1 MSTSITSTKT
11 FTEGAGRKV
20 FEGRLHTTA
29 EVQAVWDVMADTQ
42 RLNEVVFKLAPT
54 ELVEKGADLARMKT
68 KIGPIIVE
76 FDELA
81 WTFDAPHRY
90 RSVRLFHAGPLKKL
104 DVECEITP
112 DNGGSAVLYRV
123 LVTTA
128 GIASFAA
135 DAWVMNQ
142 VQTGFGH
149 LAPLLDRLSTSGA
162 DLWQAPPSNAAW
174 IAARARPLAAATEH
188 LDPGAGGRIAAL
200 VDVIARSSDSDVVR
214 LRPYEFA
221 RRRHDDRD
229 ATLTTFLRA
238 TKAGLLTMRWDVM
251 CPSCALPVGQVTE
264 LQAKHQT
271 MECKGCRVTFETR
284 PNSNVEAAFSPPSHI
299 RDAHAV
305 MFCLGSPR
313 RTSHWISQFTLAP
326 NETRTLRPRLSAGRY
341 RMQATGLNQQTLID
355 VGATGESKGK
365 VILEHLA
372 GRGAVMP
379 DSTVPLHAGDLEI
392 ECRNEDRVAHVFQLV
407 HDAFADDAATATHVI
422 QTPAWRELFGS

>member
-1 MSTSITSTKT
+1 MSTETTSTKT
-11 FTEGAGRKV
+11 FTDEAGRKV
-20 FEGRLHTTA
+20 FEGRLHSTA
-29 EVQAVWDVMADTQ
+29 QVQDVWDVMADTQ

-54 ELVEKGADLARMKT
+54 ELVEKGADLARMRT
-68 KIGPIIVE
+68 KIGPVTVE

-90 RSVRLFHAGPLKKL
+90 RSVRLFHSGPLKKL
-104 DVECEITP
+104 EVECEITP

-123 LVTTA
+123 LATTG
-128 GIASFAA
+128 GIVSFAA
-135 DAWVMNQ
+135 DAWIMNQ
-142 VQTGFGH
+142 VQTGFSQLG
-149 LAPLLDRLSTSGA
+149 PMLDRLSASDP
-162 DLWQAPPSNAAW
+162 DLWSAPPTDAAQ
-174 IAARARPLAAATEH
+174 IAARARPLAAATEQ

-200 VDVIARSSDSDVVR
+200 VDVIARSSDSDVIR

-229 ATLTTFLRA
+229 ATLATFLRA
-238 TKAGLLTMRWDVM
+238 TRAGLLTMRWDVM
-251 CPSCALPVGQVTE
+251 CPSCALPVAQVAD

-284 PNSNVEAAFSPPSHI
+284 PNSNVEAAFSPPSSV

-326 NETRTLRPRLSAGRY
+326 KETRILRPRLSAGRY
-341 RMQATGLNQQTLID
+341 RMQATGINQQTLID
-355 VGATGESKGK
+355 IGATGESKGK
-365 VILEHLA
+365 VIIEHLA

-379 DSTVPLHAGDLEI
+379 DSTVPLRAGDLEI
-392 ECRNEDRVAHVFQLV
+392 ECRNEDSVVHVLQLV

-422 QTPAWRELFGS
+422 QTPVWRELFGS